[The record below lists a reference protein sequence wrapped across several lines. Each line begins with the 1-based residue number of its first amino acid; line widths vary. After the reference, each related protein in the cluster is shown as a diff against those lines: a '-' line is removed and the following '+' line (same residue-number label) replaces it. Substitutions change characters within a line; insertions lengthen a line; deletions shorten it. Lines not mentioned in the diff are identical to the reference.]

1 MTRRRRR
8 TVIGMIAAFSV
19 LLTACSGLPTTGE
32 VKSGLA
38 LDDVDL
44 PPDISQIAAG
54 PLEGA
59 SPEEIVEGFLDAAL
73 TPADGWKT
81 AREFLSPDLAETWRP
96 SAGVTIDSGAAA
108 REFTADVTDGGD
120 AASEG
125 DVRVL
130 LDQTARVDEFGA
142 YTELSGDTSVVSF
155 EVAKNAD
162 GEWRITVASDGVIL
176 DAEAFP
182 QVYRSYALHF
192 YDQSWTH
199 LLPDVRW
206 YPRRGQIATTLT
218 QALLSGTPSAWLAPA
233 VRSAFPSDVSLA
245 RDSVPVDTDKV
256 ATVELT
262 TTALTLDAT
271 ALSRMRTQ
279 LEETLRPA
287 GVTEVRL
294 MVNGRDLNAGRATI
308 ESPRAETGTVV
319 LTDSEFGLYLGDEIA
334 PYAGISEEL
343 VELAASVVS
352 VDVAADDTRAAVQ
365 LDDGGVYTVA
375 DGRVDQLDS
384 RAGLLEPTMDP
395 YGYTWTV
402 PSANPRALTAWQPDV
417 TPLNI
422 ANAFP
427 DASSIS
433 QLRVG
438 PDGVRV
444 AAVATIGM
452 QRWLVVAAIVRDE
465 DHVPIELGP
474 VHMVAQLDG
483 QALGMSWV
491 AEDDLS
497 VLVDSDGSRVVL
509 TQDVGGTGL
518 FAAAP
523 GTSIS
528 ISGGSTSSAVRILD
542 ADGVLFAQR
551 GTTWQMGLTDVLVL
565 GTHAG
570 Q

>member
-1 MTRRRRR
+1 M
-8 TVIGMIAAFSV
+8 
-19 LLTACSGLPTTGE
+19 
-32 VKSGLA
+32 
-38 LDDVDL
+38 
-44 PPDISQIAAG
+44 
-54 PLEGA
+54 
-59 SPEEIVEGFLDAAL
+59 
-73 TPADGWKT
+73 
-81 AREFLSPDLAETWRP
+81 
-96 SAGVTIDSGAAA
+96 TIDAGAAA
-108 REFTADVTDGGD
+108 REFTADVADRED
-120 AASEG
+120 AAAEG

-130 LDQTARVDEFGA
+130 LDQVALVNEFGA
-142 YTELSGDTSVVSF
+142 YTELSGDTSVVPF

-162 GEWRITVASDGVIL
+162 GEWRITVASDGIIL

-182 QVYRSYALHF
+182 QVYRSYALHY

-218 QALLSGTPSAWLAPA
+218 QALVAGAPSAWLAPA

-245 RDSVPVDTDKV
+245 RDAVPVSTDKV

-262 TTALTLDAT
+262 PTALSLDAT

-287 GVTEVRL
+287 GVTEVEL

-308 ESPRAETGTVV
+308 ETPGTEAGTVV
-319 LTDSEFGLYLGDEIA
+319 LTESEFGLYLGDELA
-334 PYAGISEEL
+334 PYSGISAEL

-352 VDVAADDTRAAVQ
+352 VDVAADETRAAVQ
-365 LDDGGVYTVA
+365 LDNGGVYTVT
-375 DGRVDQLDS
+375 DGRVDQLDA
-384 RAGLLEPTMDP
+384 RAGLVEPTMDP

-402 PSANPRALTAWQPDV
+402 PSSTPQALTAWQPDV
-417 TPLNI
+417 TSLNI
-422 ANAFP
+422 ANAFH

-433 QLRVG
+433 HLRVG
-438 PDGVRV
+438 PEGARL
-444 AAVATIGM
+444 AAVATIGG
-452 QRWLVVAAIVRDE
+452 QRWLVVAAIVRDQ
-465 DHVPIELGP
+465 DHVPTELGP

-483 QALGMSWV
+483 TALGMSWV
-491 AEDDLS
+491 AGDDLS
-497 VLVDSDGSRVVL
+497 VLLDSDGSRVVL
-509 TQDVGGTGL
+509 TQNIGGTGL

-523 GTSIS
+523 GKSIS

-551 GTTWQMGLTDVLVL
+551 GTTWQMGLADVLVL
-565 GTHAG
+565 GTRAG

>member
-1 MTRRRRR
+1 MMRTRR
-8 TVIGMIAAFSV
+8 GLLLGLIAVFS
-19 LLTACSGLPTTGE
+19 LLLSACSGLPTTGE
-32 VKSGLA
+32 VKSGLS
-38 LDDVDL
+38 LDEVDL

-59 SPEEIVEGFLDAAL
+59 SPEEIVEGFMDAAL

-96 SAGVTIDSGAAA
+96 NAQVTVDASAAA
-108 REFTADVTDGGD
+108 REFTADVTGAEDT
-120 AASEG
+120 AQEG

-130 LDQTARVDEFGA
+130 LDQTARVDEVGA

-155 EVAKNAD
+155 GVAKNDD
-162 GEWRITVASDGVIL
+162 GEWRITVAADGIIL

-182 QVYRSYALHF
+182 QVYRSYALQF
-192 YDQSWTH
+192 YDQSWSH

-206 YPRRGQIATTLT
+206 YPRRGQIVTTLT
-218 QALLSGTPSAWLAPA
+218 QSLLSGTPIAWLAPA

-262 TTALTLDAT
+262 PGASSLDAT

-287 GVTEVRL
+287 GITEVRL
-294 MVNGRDLNAGRATI
+294 LVNGRDLNAGRATI

-319 LTDSEFGLYLGDEIA
+319 LTESEFGLYLGDEIA
-334 PYAGISEEL
+334 PYPGISGEL

-352 VDVAADDTRAAVQ
+352 VDVAADDSRAAVQ

-375 DGRVDQLDS
+375 DGRVDQLDT
-384 RAGLLEPTMDP
+384 RPGLIEPTMDP
-395 YGYTWTV
+395 YGYTWSV
-402 PSANPRALTAWQPDV
+402 PSSNPRALTAWQPQV
-417 TPLNI
+417 TGVKI

-427 DASSIS
+427 DATSIS
-433 QLRVG
+433 HLRVA
-438 PDGVRV
+438 PDGVRI
-444 AAVATIGM
+444 AAVATIGG

-465 DHVPIELGP
+465 DRAPIELGP
-474 VHMVAQLDG
+474 VHTVAQLDG
-483 QALGMSWV
+483 AALGMSWV

-497 VLVDSDGSRVVL
+497 VLLDPDGNRVVL
-509 TQDVGGTGL
+509 TQSVGGTGL

-523 GTSIS
+523 GASIS
-528 ISGGSTSSAVRILD
+528 ISGGSTASAVRILD

-551 GTTWQMGLTDVLVL
+551 GTTWQMGLKDVLVL